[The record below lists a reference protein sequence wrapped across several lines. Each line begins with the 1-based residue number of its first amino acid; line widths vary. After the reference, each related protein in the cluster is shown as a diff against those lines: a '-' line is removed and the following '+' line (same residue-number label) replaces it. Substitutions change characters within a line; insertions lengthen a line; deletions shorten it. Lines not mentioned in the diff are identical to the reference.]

1 MNNVTYTDMKEK
13 ILFCLMLVASFVAGA
28 QSVDGLQGPDSA
40 ALIVQPGDETQY
52 LLVYYSDR
60 YVDSLV
66 RDIGADEVE
75 LDNLYAALDDYAFYL
90 NECTNRLE
98 NSGLPFFAVDSD
110 TRVYV
115 AATGK
120 WLPAANQGFVVVA
133 VSPDGSV
140 DYIDPL
146 DFLSRQD
153 DGAAT
158 KEK

>member
-1 MNNVTYTDMKEK
+1 MNNVTHTDMKEK

-28 QSVDGLQGPDSA
+28 QNVDGLQQPDSTA
-40 ALIVQPGDETQY
+40 FVLQPSDETQY

-90 NECTNRLE
+90 NECTNRLG

-110 TRVYV
+110 TRVYI

-120 WLPAANQGFVVVA
+120 WLPVANQGFVLIA

-140 DYIDPL
+140 EYIDPL

>member
-1 MNNVTYTDMKEK
+1 MNNVIHTDMKEK
-13 ILFCLMLVASFVAGA
+13 ILFCLMLVASFMAGA
-28 QSVDGLQGPDSA
+28 QNVDGSQQPDSTA
-40 ALIVQPGDETQY
+40 FLLQPSERTQY
-52 LLVYYSDR
+52 LLIYYSDR

-98 NSGLPFFAVDSD
+98 NSGQPFFAVDSD
-110 TRVYV
+110 ARVYV
-115 AATGK
+115 AVTGK
-120 WLPAANQGFVVVA
+120 WLPVANQGFVLIA

-140 DYIDPL
+140 EYINPI